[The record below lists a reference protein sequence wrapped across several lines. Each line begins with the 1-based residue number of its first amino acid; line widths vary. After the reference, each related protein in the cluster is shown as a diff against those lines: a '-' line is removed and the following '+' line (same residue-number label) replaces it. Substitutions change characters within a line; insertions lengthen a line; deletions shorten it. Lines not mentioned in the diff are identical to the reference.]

1 MPVERYTVSLRDGL
15 WEVWL
20 DGRLIAG
27 QPSEVGA
34 VGLAEALSDAAAP
47 VAVGSRSPAGAGPG
61 VAARQDRRGGQ
72 TLTTAA
78 RSIAALRSFRGCRRR
93 RSVTT

>member
-27 QPSEVGA
+27 QPSEMGA
-34 VGLAEALSDAAAP
+34 VGLAEALSYAAAI
-47 VAVGSRSPAGAGPG
+47 
-61 VAARQDRRGGQ
+61 RGGHSR
-72 TLTTAA
+72 LLVGAA
-78 RSIAALRSFRGCRRR
+78 SDNGSAWARRLRSGDQEAPPERAQ
-93 RSVTT
+93 V